1 MSVLRKLASQT
12 AIYGLSSI
20 IGRVAAW
27 ALTPIYTDK
36 MAVGEYG
43 VFSDI
48 YAFTTYFLVILTF
61 GMETAFFR
69 YSGEDKT
76 ETKPYAQSF
85 LFVMGMAV
93 IFAVAFGFGH
103 QSLANVLG
111 YHDRPNLIL
120 QMVFITFF
128 DVVVALPMAKLRF
141 DERPIA
147 FAVVSLVS
155 IFFNIA
161 LNLIFILGF
170 DKTSAEWVFFANLL
184 ASLFK
189 LLLLMFVASPLS
201 AYLKGIGRIGE
212 KLAGIR
218 LLPNSF
224 KIDPVLLQSMAGFG
238 LYIMVAGL
246 LGMINQNSDV
256 NFLQRLWGDTPRPF
270 DGHMYDGSEMVGIYS
285 ANKKLAVLIL
295 LVTQAFRYAAE
306 PFFFRHA
313 QEGKSRAVFA
323 KVFHYFALASLVVFL
338 LVSSFSYEIVSFK
351 LFGFQLVGE
360 AYWGGLDVVPPL
372 LFSFVIWGAYSN
384 LTIWYK
390 LTKQVRFG
398 LFFSLIGVLIM
409 VGLNLLLIPRY
420 AYLGATWAMIIS
432 YVVMTL
438 LVYAVGQRY
447 YRIPY
452 RMVRILFYTLLF
464 VGAYLINAEMD
475 GDVRGSAFGGKFFLS
490 LACIGAVVLMERFL
504 PIRWEPPKP
513 APAAESPAQ
522 S

>member
-27 ALTPIYTDK
+27 ALTPIYTRE
-36 MAVGEYG
+36 MEVGEYG
-43 VFSDI
+43 IFSDI

-69 YSGEDKT
+69 YSGDDKT
-76 ETKPYAQSF
+76 ETKPYAHSF
-85 LFVMGMAV
+85 MFVTGMAL
-93 IFAVAFGFGH
+93 IFLLLFGLGH
-103 QSLANVLG
+103 ESLAGLLG
-111 YHDRPNLIL
+111 YGDRPKLVL
-120 QMVFITFF
+120 MMVVITFF
-128 DVVVALPMAKLRF
+128 DVVVALPMAKFRF

-155 IFFNIA
+155 IFFNIT
-161 LNLIFILGF
+161 LNLVFILGF
-170 DKTSAEWVFFANLL
+170 KKTSAEWVFFANLL
-184 ASLFK
+184 ASLLK
-189 LLLLMFVASPLS
+189 VLILLLLASPVS
-201 AYLKGIGRIGE
+201 AYFKGMGSIGA
-212 KLAGIR
+212 KLAGVK
-218 LLPNSF
+218 LLPTSF
-224 KIDPVLLQSMAGFG
+224 KIDPVLLRSMAGFG

-246 LGMINQNSDV
+246 LGMVNQNSDV
-256 NFLQRLWGDTPRPF
+256 NFLQRLWGDTPHAYG
-270 DGHMYDGSEMVGIYS
+270 GHMYNGSEMVGIYS

-313 QEGKSRAVFA
+313 REGKSRAVFA

-351 LFGFQLVGE
+351 VFGFQMVGE
-360 AYWGGLDVVPPL
+360 AYWGGLDVVPLL

-398 LFFSLIGVLIM
+398 LMFSIVGVAIM
-409 VGLNLLLIPRY
+409 VILNLLLIPRY
-420 AYLGATWAMIIS
+420 AYMGATWAMVVS
-432 YVVMTL
+432 YLVMTV
-438 LVYAVGQRY
+438 LVYAIGQKY

-452 RMVRILFYTLLF
+452 RMVRILFYCLLF
-464 VGAYLINAEMD
+464 IGAYLINAQMD
-475 GDVRGSAFGGKFFLS
+475 GDVRGSAFWGKFFLS
-490 LACIGAVVLMERFL
+490 AAVIGGAVLMEKFL
-504 PIRWEPPKP
+504 PIRWEP
-513 APAAESPAQ
+513 APTEA
-522 S
+522 

>member
-1 MSVLRKLASQT
+1 MGVLRKLASQT

-36 MAVGEYG
+36 MEVGEYG

-69 YSGEDKT
+69 FSGDDKT
-76 ETKPYAQSF
+76 ETKPYAHSF
-85 LFVMGMAV
+85 FFVTGMALL
-93 IFAVAFGFGH
+93 FLLTFGLGH

-111 YHDRPNLIL
+111 YGDRPNLVL
-120 QMVFITFF
+120 QMVFITFL
-128 DVVVALPMAKLRF
+128 DVVVALPMAKFRF

-161 LNLIFILGF
+161 LNLFFILVLK
-170 DKTSAEWVFFANLL
+170 KTSAEWVFFANLL
-184 ASLFK
+184 ASLLK
-189 LLLLMFVASPLS
+189 VVILMVLASPLS
-201 AYLKGIGRIGE
+201 QFFKNMGRIGE
-212 KLAGIR
+212 KLAGVR
-218 LLPNSF
+218 LLPTSF
-224 KIDPVLLQSMAGFG
+224 KIDGVLLQSMAGFG
-238 LYIMVAGL
+238 LYIMIAGL

-256 NFLQRLWGDTPRPF
+256 NFLQRLWGDTPHAYG
-270 DGHMYDGSEMVGIYS
+270 GHMYDGSEMVGIYS

-313 QEGKSRAVFA
+313 RESKSRAVFA

-351 LFGFQLVGE
+351 IFGFQLVGE
-360 AYWGGLDVVPPL
+360 AYWAGLDVVPLL

-398 LFFSLIGVLIM
+398 LVFSLVGVLIM
-409 VGLNLLLIPRY
+409 IALNLLLIPRY
-420 AYLGATWAMIIS
+420 AYMGATWAMVIS
-432 YVVMTL
+432 YTVMTL
-438 LVYAVGQRY
+438 LVYVVGQKY
-447 YRIPY
+447 FRIPY

-464 VGAYLINAEMD
+464 IGCYLINTQMD
-475 GDVRGSAFGGKFFLS
+475 GDIRGSAFWGKFFLS
-490 LACIGAVVLMERFL
+490 IACIGGVVLMERML
-504 PIRWEPPKP
+504 PIRWEAP
-513 APAAESPAQ
+513 APPSEPQ
-522 S
+522 P

>member
-27 ALTPIYTDK
+27 ALTPIYTDQ

-69 YSGEDKT
+69 FSGDNKADD
-76 ETKPYAQSF
+76 KPYTQSF
-85 LFVMGMAV
+85 YFITGLSLVFLL
-93 IFAVAFGFGH
+93 IFGLGH
-103 QSLANVLG
+103 QSFANLLG
-111 YHDRPNLIL
+111 YSDRPNLVL
-120 QMVFITFF
+120 QMVFITFL
-128 DVVVALPMAKLRF
+128 DVVVALPMAKFRF
-141 DERPIA
+141 DERPVA
-147 FAVVSLVS
+147 FALVSLVS
-155 IFFNIA
+155 IFFNVA

-170 DKTSAEWVFFANLL
+170 KKTSAEWVFFANLL
-184 ASLFK
+184 ASLLK
-189 LLLLMFVASPLS
+189 VVILLALASPLS
-201 AYLKGIGRIGE
+201 SYMKDMG
-212 KLAGIR
+212 KLGAKIAGVR
-218 LLPNSF
+218 LLPSTF
-224 KIDPVLLQSMAGFG
+224 KLDPVLLRSMVGFG

-256 NFLQRLWGDTPRPF
+256 NFLQRLWGDTPQMF
-270 DGHMYDGSEMVGIYS
+270 DGHLYTGSEMVGIYS

-313 QEGKSRAVFA
+313 QEGKSRSVFA

-351 LFGFQLVGE
+351 IFGFQLVGE

-398 LFFSLIGVLIM
+398 LMFSIVGVAIM
-409 VGLNLLLIPRY
+409 VVLNLLLIPRY
-420 AYLGATWAMIIS
+420 AYIGATWAMVIS
-432 YVVMTL
+432 YAVMTL
-438 LVYAVGQRY
+438 LVYAVGQKY

-452 RMVRILFYTLLF
+452 RMVRIIFYTLLF
-464 VGAYLINAEMD
+464 VGCYLINAQMD
-475 GDVRGSAFGGKFFLS
+475 GDVRGSAFWGKFFLS
-490 LACIGAVVLMERFL
+490 LACIGGVVLMERML
-504 PIRWEPPKP
+504 PIRWEPKAQ
-513 APAAESPAQ
+513 APSA
-522 S
+522 